1 MSTRQT
7 ALTLTKR
14 FCNRAIKKEQNLNQP
29 AATHWTVLIAVCIA
43 LPTVSS
49 AAELAFTI
57 DGASP
62 GRVFEGV
69 GALSAGA
76 SSRLL
81 LDYPEPQRS
90 EILDFLFTPGFGA
103 NLHHLKVEIGGDVDS
118 TDGSEPSHAA
128 TREELLHPRPEYFQR
143 GYEWW
148 LMKEAKK
155 RNPRI
160 LLEGLQ
166 WGAPGWIGEGKFYS
180 QDNAEFIAAFIKG
193 AKQQHGL
200 DMNYQGI
207 WNETMYDTE
216 WIKLLRRTLDAN
228 GLSQVGISA
237 GDLFRP
243 EEKWQ
248 VVQDA
253 IRDPA
258 LNAAIAAFNAH
269 TTHMTGFRTS
279 EATRALDKPLWDGE
293 AHAYGGDWYAAANH
307 IRFNLRSY
315 PMGRITKVI
324 SWSLITAYHDFLTC
338 PRSGMMLANTP
349 WCGYYEVQPPLWM
362 VAHVNQFAEPGW
374 RYLDRSCRVYECE
387 GGLREGLSIV
397 SLRAPRD
404 NHYSVLIETMDTKE
418 PHRVHFTVKGG
429 LATNDLACW
438 RSVFNRELF
447 VRQADVPVRDGKF
460 VMELVPNAVYSLTTT
475 RGQGK
480 GVPAHPVPKLKP
492 FPFPFSTDFEDT
504 PLHQP
509 GRFFSDVHGTFLVAD
524 RTDGGG
530 RCLRQT
536 TIRQGIPWGPCAYSP
551 QTIIGDMEWKDYRVE
566 VDVQLVGG
574 GQVIVWS
581 HARPGYPRPP
591 LLPGVTPKIDGYA
604 FIIAADGSWQLKARD
619 RQLAT
624 GKTPALDERW
634 HRAGI
639 TVAHGLVSIDWD
651 GQPLTQV
658 ADRSFSQGLVAL
670 GTGWNQ
676 ANFDRVRVHSP

>member
-1 MSTRQT
+1 MTMINQT
-7 ALTLTKR
+7 LK
-14 FCNRAIKKEQNLNQP
+14 
-29 AATHWTVLIAVCIA
+29 TVLLCMRGLLAVCVA
-43 LPTVSS
+43 WPAVSS
-49 AAELAFTI
+49 AAELVFTI

-90 EILDFLFTPGFGA
+90 DVLDFLFKPGFGA

-128 TREELLHPRPEYFQR
+128 TRNEFLHPRPEYFQR

-155 RNPRI
+155 RNPAI

-180 QDNAEFIAAFIKG
+180 QDNADFIAAFIRG
-193 AKQQHGL
+193 AKQHHGL
-200 DMNYQGI
+200 DMDYQGI

-228 GLSQVGISA
+228 GFSRVGISA

-243 EEKWQ
+243 EEKWRI
-248 VVQDA
+248 VQDA
-253 IRDPA
+253 VRDPA
-258 LNAAIAAFNAH
+258 LNAAITAFNAH
-269 TTHMTGFRTS
+269 TAHMTGFRTP
-279 EATRALDKPLWDGE
+279 ETGRELNKPLWDGE

-315 PMGRITKVI
+315 PLGRITKVI
-324 SWSLITAYHDFLTC
+324 SWSLLTAYHDFLTC
-338 PRSGMMLANTP
+338 PRSGMMLANAP

-362 VAHVNQFAEPGW
+362 IAHVNQFAAPGW
-374 RYLDRSCRVYECE
+374 HYLDRSCRVYESE
-387 GGLREGLSIV
+387 GALREGLSIV
-397 SLRAPRD
+397 SLRAARN
-404 NHYSVLIETMDTKE
+404 NHYSLLAETMDAKE
-418 PHRVHFTVKGG
+418 PHRVQFVVKGG

-438 RSVFNRELF
+438 RSVFNGELF

-460 VMELVPNAVYSLTTT
+460 LLELVPNAVYSLTTT

-480 GVPAHPVPKLKP
+480 GTPTQPVPERRC
-492 FPFPFSTDFEDT
+492 FPFPFSADFEET

-509 GRFFSDVHGTFLVAD
+509 GRFFSDVHGTFLVED
-524 RTDGGG
+524 RTDGAG

-536 TIRQGIPWGPCAYSP
+536 MVRQGIPWGPCAYSP
-551 QTIIGDMEWKDYRVE
+551 QTIVGGIEWKDYRLE
-566 VDVQLVGG
+566 VDVQVVGEG
-574 GQVIVWS
+574 HVILWS
-581 HARPGYPRPP
+581 HARPGHPRPP
-591 LLPGVTPKIDGYA
+591 LLPGVTPKINGYA
-604 FIIAADGSWQLKARD
+604 FIIAADGTWQLKARD
-619 RQLAT
+619 RELAA
-624 GKTPALDERW
+624 GKTSALGATW
-634 HRAGI
+634 HRAGL
-639 TVAHGLVSIDWD
+639 TVVQGRVSIAWD
-651 GQPLTQV
+651 GQSLAQV
-658 ADRSFSQGLVAL
+658 ADKSFSQGLVAL

-676 ANFDRVRVHSP
+676 ANFDRVRVQAP